1 MWIWQLTGPLRGSTP
16 RPSDPELHDSDTM
29 KKTCWWLGVDASVP
43 ETVAEK
49 LPSVFHIMANGH
61 FLSLREE
68 LFSQKEHYL
77 VNCLDLVSHE

>member
-1 MWIWQLTGPLRGSTP
+1 M
-16 RPSDPELHDSDTM
+16 
-29 KKTCWWLGVDASVP
+29 DASVP

-49 LPSVFHIMANGH
+49 LPSVFYIMANGH
-61 FLSLREE
+61 FLSLHEE